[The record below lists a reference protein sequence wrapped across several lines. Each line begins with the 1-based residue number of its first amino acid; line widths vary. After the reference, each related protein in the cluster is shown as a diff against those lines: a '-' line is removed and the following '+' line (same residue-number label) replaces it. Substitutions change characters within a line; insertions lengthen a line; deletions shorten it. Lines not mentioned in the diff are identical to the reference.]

1 MTRKRNLKIVEKDSK
16 PPSPLENEVTE
27 KSKILEAA
35 PETLEI
41 TPSPILESRENPEEA
56 THLSNCVSKNVV

>member
-16 PPSPLENEVTE
+16 PPSPLEDEVTE

-41 TPSPILESRENPEEA
+41 TPSPLIENPEEA